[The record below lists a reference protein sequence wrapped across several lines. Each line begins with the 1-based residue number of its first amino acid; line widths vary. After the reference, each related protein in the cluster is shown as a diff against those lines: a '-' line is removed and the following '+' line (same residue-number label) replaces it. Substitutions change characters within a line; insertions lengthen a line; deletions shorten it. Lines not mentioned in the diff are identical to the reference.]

1 MKVNYSSAVVVCL
14 LVIICSTTGISQK
27 ENDGWEDGSKFNS
40 LFNTKTI
47 DTVFGEIVSLDSV
60 KPTKGM
66 SYGIQLIVKT
76 KKDTVTA
83 VLCPTWFTKCLNICL
98 KANDKIEIEGS
109 RVTLNN
115 KPIMIAARIICN
127 GIILK
132 MRNDKGHPIWDY
144 LRPG

>member
-1 MKVNYSSAVVVCL
+1 MKVNYSSSVVVCL
-14 LVIICSTTGISQK
+14 LVIICSAIGIAQK

-47 DTVFGEIVSLDSV
+47 DTVFGEIVSLDIV
-60 KPTKGM
+60 KPTNGM

-76 KKDTVTA
+76 KTDTLTA
-83 VLCPTWFTKCLNICL
+83 ILCPTWFTKCLNICL

-115 KPIMIAARIICN
+115 KPIMIGARIICN

>member
-1 MKVNYSSAVVVCL
+1 MKVNYSSSVVVCL
-14 LVIICSTTGISQK
+14 LVIICSAIGIAQK

-109 RVTLNN
+109 RVTFNN

>member
-1 MKVNYSSAVVVCL
+1 MKVNYSLSVVVRL
-14 LVIICSTTGISQK
+14 LVIICSATCIAQK

-60 KPTKGM
+60 KPSNGM

-76 KKDTVTA
+76 KTDTLTA
-83 VLCPTWFTKCLNICL
+83 ILCPTWFTKCLNICL
-98 KANDKIEIEGS
+98 KVNDKIEIEGS
-109 RVTLNN
+109 RVTFNN

>member
-1 MKVNYSSAVVVCL
+1 MKVNYSSSVVVCL
-14 LVIICSTTGISQK
+14 LVIICSATCIAQK

-60 KPTKGM
+60 KPSNGM

-76 KKDTVTA
+76 KTDTLTA
-83 VLCPTWFTKCLNICL
+83 ILCPTWFTKCLNICL
-98 KANDKIEIEGS
+98 KVNDKIEIEGS
-109 RVTLNN
+109 RVTFNN